1 MIAQASHSP
10 SPAPGEESHAA
21 VSSGPA
27 QEAPSLPAV
36 QAIGSQLVRSG
47 MVEARVTMDRSG
59 RIEAPLS
66 ADGIDEELIEIV
78 EGTHV
83 RLATRIAVNVE
94 ASLFVE
100 PF

>member
-1 MIAQASHSP
+1 
-10 SPAPGEESHAA
+10 
-21 VSSGPA
+21 
-27 QEAPSLPAV
+27 
-36 QAIGSQLVRSG
+36 

-78 EGTHV
+78 EGAHV

-100 PF
+100 PL